1 MSLQAVHLL
10 PAVCPGEEGGT
21 GERRGTRP
29 APGGDPRPREGT
41 LGPAAAARPLR
52 WVALGSWEWGLGRP
66 PPAGTGSPGTPATP
80 SPLLPASAPLGAFP
94 QQLLSRT
101 VLKIRPCRCFSP
113 PVQMNYATAWRGRA
127 GTPPISK
134 APLFGSHVIPTD
146 NASHACFL
154 PRK

>member
-21 GERRGTRP
+21 GR
-29 APGGDPRPREGT
+29 APGHPTCPGKGPSAPRRRPGLSAGWRWDPGN
-41 LGPAAAARPLR
+41 G
-52 WVALGSWEWGLGRP
+52 GSGVP
-66 PPAGTGSPGTPATP
+66 PPAGTGSPGTSGTP

-127 GTPPISK
+127 GIPPISK